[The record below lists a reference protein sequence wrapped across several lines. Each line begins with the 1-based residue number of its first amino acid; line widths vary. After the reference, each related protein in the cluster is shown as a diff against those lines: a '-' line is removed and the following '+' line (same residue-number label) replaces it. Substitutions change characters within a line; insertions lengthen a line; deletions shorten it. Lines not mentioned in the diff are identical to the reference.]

1 MVTRARR
8 HSLGLGVAC
17 LALLALSA
25 VGPARA
31 EVRRVVVTGRQGVL
45 DGAYERLTGS
55 VELEL
60 DPAHPANAA
69 IVDLDH
75 APRNARGRVEA
86 SADFMVLRP
95 RHRPARGSTALLE
108 VSNRGGKAV
117 LPYFDGAAWSVNPT
131 TDEDFGDRLLI
142 RLGLTIIWVGWQF
155 DVPHEPGLLRLQ
167 APVATEGGRRI
178 EGLVRSDWTIDQPA
192 TRVPLGLRARGWRGR
207 HPRPDPHLSQRR
219 LPARQDLRARL
230 SCAGSGRGR
239 PGPRRRPGLPVVGAL
254 RSALRVPGH
263 KGDRRRHLAERTV
276 PAALRL
282 PGLQHRRERPEGL
295 RRDAGAHRGRRAREL
310 QPPLCPAL
318 PRRPSVLGVLLP
330 DRSLPVHRPRP
341 DRPGDGGGGRALGA
355 LPRPAWPPAAG
366 LLHEHRLRVLGTGGL
381 AHPHLGGRPG

>member
-8 HSLGLGVAC
+8 HSPGLGVAC

-95 RHRPARGSTALLE
+95 RQRPARGSTALLE

-155 DVPHEPGLLRLQ
+155 DVAHEPGLLRLH
-167 APVATEGGRRI
+167 APVATDGGRRI

-192 TRVPLGLRARGWRGR
+192 TRVPLGHRGHVPYPVADPR
-207 HPRPDPHLSQRR
+207 HPDNVLSVRDAPLGARRIVPRDRWDFAREGGEAVIPDPTHIYLSGGFQPGKIYELVYLARDPAVVGLGLAAVRDFLSWARYDRR
-219 LPARQDLRARL
+219 SEFPVTKAIAVGISQ
-230 SCAGSGRGR
+230 SGRF
-239 PGPRRRPGLPVVGAL
+239 L
-254 RSALRVPGH
+254 RHFVYHGFN
-263 KGDRRRHLAERTV
+263 
-276 PAALRL
+276 
-282 PGLQHRRERPEGL
+282 
-295 RRDAGAHRGRRAREL
+295 
-310 QPPLCPAL
+310 
-318 PRRPSVLGVLLP
+318 P
-330 DRSLPVHRPRP
+330 D
-341 DRPGDGGGGRALGA
+341 
-355 LPRPAWPPAAG
+355 
-366 LLHEHRLRVLGTGGL
+366 
-381 AHPHLGGRPG
+381 